1 MWVNIAGNLGMMFEM
16 PFFVLHFQTRSWLQL
31 RESRSTSFDSFPFT
45 TSESY
50 AYRTVKTGCVRTRGF
65 TNNSQERQL
74 KTTFPPCVIALSL
87 CCIKIWIIVY
97 LKDLPLTFACS
108 KVMFDQTSTDLVQET
123 TVRVLPMLNSETNL
137 TTTLFSYRTIG
148 YWWLLKRIQY
158 DTVVFKMILFDL
170 FWRLFC
176 VCLRWFTDSIPWDSS
191 SFWNQGTCDL
201 CSYEPPTSVMESVK
215 VVFCLFCTMGIHH
228 HQSGQIESRPKT
240 RPIYPQIGGLA
251 KGNPPQNSGRNLGE
265 IWHTIWPWINP
276 PPFWEFIS
284 FWGVTFG
291 PSASWFYK
299 QNRSY

>member
-1 MWVNIAGNLGMMFEM
+1 MYGTVYLPTVTLQNHPIKIRPFMWVNIAGNLGMMFEM

-137 TTTLFSYRTIG
+137 TTTLFSYRLSAIDG
-148 YWWLLKRIQY
+148 YWRGSSMIQSCSRWSFLIY
-158 DTVVFKMILFDL
+158 FEDYFVF
-170 FWRLFC
+170 
-176 VCLRWFTDSIPWDSS
+176 
-191 SFWNQGTCDL
+191 
-201 CSYEPPTSVMESVK
+201 
-215 VVFCLFCTMGIHH
+215 
-228 HQSGQIESRPKT
+228 
-240 RPIYPQIGGLA
+240 A
-251 KGNPPQNSGRNLGE
+251 
-265 IWHTIWPWINP
+265 
-276 PPFWEFIS
+276 
-284 FWGVTFG
+284 
-291 PSASWFYK
+291 
-299 QNRSY
+299 